1 MQVQINTDRNITG
14 DEELAAKV
22 ETTLT
27 NILERFTDRITRLEV
42 HLGDENSHKSG
53 ADDKRCMIEARLK
66 RLQPVAASH
75 QAPTI
80 DLAVTGAAE
89 KLKRAIDSIVGRL
102 GEKRKTVAIKESE

>member
-1 MQVQINTDRNITG
+1 
-14 DEELAAKV
+14 
-22 ETTLT
+22 
-27 NILERFTDRITRLEV
+27 
-42 HLGDENSHKSG
+42 
-53 ADDKRCMIEARLK
+53 MIEARLK

-102 GEKRKTVAIKESE
+102 GEKRKTMAIKEPE